1 VRRNKSIAANAEVF
15 KMRYRTF
22 SPSRRLAQYIECFWT
37 LESREKTSLASP
49 ERILPDGC
57 VELIFNRADLF
68 KRYHFDGAIEI
79 QPRTIIAGQ
88 MQHHALIEP
97 TGRVK
102 LFGVRFHPGGAHRF
116 LRLPLSELT
125 NRIISFDD
133 VWPRFGR
140 ELAEKIDAT
149 GSIRERIST
158 IEKAFIARLDQRL
171 DDDKLIDAVVKMIVA
186 RDGLVSIDRL
196 QQNLGISDRH
206 LERKFKTAVGISP
219 KFFCRILRFQNVFR
233 AVERHQN
240 LGWSFIASE
249 CGYYDQAH
257 FIRDFKEFSGQNP
270 SAFFNEDHKMSE
282 HFTRKNRLS
291 DFYNTNE

>member
-1 VRRNKSIAANAEVF
+1 
-15 KMRYRTF
+15 MRYRTYP
-22 SPSRRLAQYIECFWT
+22 PSHPLAQYVECFWT
-37 LESREKTSLASP
+37 LESQEKASTGSP

-57 VELIFNRADLF
+57 VELIFNLADHF
-68 KRYHFDGAIEI
+68 KRYHFDGAVEI

-88 MQHHALIEP
+88 MRHYALIEP

-102 LFGVRFHPGGAHRF
+102 LFGVRFHPGGAHRLLHF
-116 LRLPLSELT
+116 SLSELT
-125 NRIISFDD
+125 NKIIGFDE
-133 VWPRFGR
+133 VWSRLGK
-140 ELAEKIDAT
+140 ELTEKIETAD
-149 GSIRERIST
+149 SVRERINT
-158 IEKAFIARLDQRL
+158 IEKAFITRLDQRSE
-171 DDDKLIDAVVKMIVA
+171 DNKLIDAVVKMIVA

-196 QQNLGISDRH
+196 QNNLGISYRH
-206 LERKFKTAVGISP
+206 LERKFKAVVGISP
-219 KFFCRILRFQNVFR
+219 KFFCRISRFQKVFR

-270 SAFFNEDHKMSE
+270 SAFFNDDHEMSQY
-282 HFTRKNRLS
+282 FTRKNRLS